1 MPLIVSASQASEI
14 GIKARN
20 DDAVALHMPQG
31 FGRRGQTFI
40 AAICDG
46 VSASAHSNQA
56 AAIATRSFC
65 ADFFGTDSQWS
76 VKTSGYR
83 VLESLNRWLHGH
95 SPAHAQDYLT
105 TFSAVV
111 IQQDMVHIFHVGDS
125 RVWRWRIGE
134 LECLTHDHVIHTEH
148 GEQLIRALGLD
159 WRVEL
164 DYLTTDIQA
173 GDRFLLTTDGVHS
186 VVSPTQLKSALMA
199 GTVEQAQDHL
209 MQLALKQ
216 HTNDNY
222 SCQIIEILEF
232 DTKNNSQ
239 QAMRNM
245 AMPMLPDTLQAG
257 QKIDGYQI
265 TAELQISPRSSVY
278 QAIRLSDNHAVIL
291 KSPSPSFADDPVVI
305 DAFLQEEW
313 IGQRLSQPDIVKTY
327 PIDPQRSFLYLVQDY
342 WDGLT
347 LRQWKAQ
354 HPHAPVQTIIT
365 FAKPAILALRALHR
379 RETLHHDIKPDNL
392 FLTAHN
398 KLLLIDFGSASVG
411 SMQQSLRA
419 RAGAAEYAAPEYV
432 LGQVVDWR
440 ADQFALAMTL
450 YELLT
455 DHLPYGSHYHE
466 ATEQAQFAAMQYC
479 PAMQHNPHVPPWMDA
494 ALMKA
499 CHLNVE
505 QRYTDLGEFLADLT
519 TPNLQLTRAKMPLA
533 EKYPVQFWQTISTL
547 LLLGHLVWLV
557 WLTHNTL

>member
-20 DDAVALHMPQG
+20 DDAVALHLPHG
-31 FGRRGQTFI
+31 FGRRGQTLI
-40 AAICDG
+40 AALSDG

-76 VKTSGYR
+76 VKTAGYR
-83 VLESLNRWLHGH
+83 VLESLNRWLHGN
-95 SPAHAQDYLT
+95 SPTQTQDYLT

-111 IQQDMVHIFHVGDS
+111 IQHNQAHIFHVGDS
-125 RVWRWRIGE
+125 RVWRWRAGE
-134 LECLTHDHVIHTEH
+134 LECLTHDHVIQTEH
-148 GEQLIRALGLD
+148 GDQLIRALGLD

-164 DYLTTDIQA
+164 DYLSIDLQI
-173 GDRFLLTTDGVHS
+173 GDRLVLTTDGIHS
-186 VVSPTQLKSALMA
+186 FVSPADFKMALTA
-199 GTVEQAQDHL
+199 EQVEQAQQHL
-209 MQLALKQ
+209 MRLALS
-216 HTNDNY
+216 HNTNDNY
-222 SCQIIEILEF
+222 SCQIIEIIEF
-232 DTKNNSQ
+232 DTENTSQ
-239 QAMRNM
+239 HPLRNM
-245 AMPMLPDTLQAG
+245 ALPMLPDTLQAG

-265 TAELQISPRSSVY
+265 IAELQISPRSSVY
-278 QAIRLSDNHAVIL
+278 QAKRLSDGHPVIL
-291 KSPSPSFADDPVVI
+291 KSPSPNFADDPVVI

-313 IGQRLSQPDIVKTY
+313 IGQRLNQPDMVKTY
-327 PIDPQRSFLYLVQDY
+327 PTDPQRSFLYLVQQY
-342 WDGLT
+342 WDGQT

-354 HPHAPVQTIIT
+354 HPNTPVQTIVQ

-392 FLTAHN
+392 FLTTQN
-398 KLLLIDFGSASVG
+398 KLILIDFGSASVG
-411 SMQQSLRA
+411 NLQQSLRP

-432 LGQVVDWR
+432 LGQAVDWH

-455 DHLPYGSHYHE
+455 DQLPYGTDYHE

-505 QRYTDLGEFLADLT
+505 QRYSDLGEFLADLT
-519 TPNLQLTRAKMPLA
+519 TPNLHLLRPKMPLA
-533 EKYPVQFWQTISTL
+533 EKYPLQFWQTISAL

-557 WLTHNTL
+557 VYWR

>member
-1 MPLIVSASQASEI
+1 MPLIVQISQASEI
-14 GIKARN
+14 GLKARN
-20 DDAVALHMPQG
+20 DDAVALHLPHG
-31 FGRRGQTFI
+31 FGRRAITLI
-40 AAICDG
+40 AAIADG

-76 VKTSGYR
+76 VKTAGYR
-83 VLESLNRWLHGH
+83 VLESLNRWLHGN
-95 SPAHAQDYLT
+95 SPAHIQDYLT

-111 IQQDMVHIFHVGDS
+111 IQQDSAHIFHVGDS
-125 RVWRWRIGE
+125 RVWRLRAGQ
-134 LECLTHDHVIHTEH
+134 LECLTHDHVIRTEH

-164 DYLTTDIQA
+164 DYLATDIQV
-173 GDRFLLTTDGVHS
+173 GDRFLLTTDGIHS
-186 VVSPTQLKSALMA
+186 FVPTAQLQKILRNQP
-199 GTVEQAQDHL
+199 VEVAQQQL
-209 MQLALKQ
+209 MQLALA
-216 HTNDNY
+216 HETNDNY

-232 DTKNNSQ
+232 DAEQTSQ
-239 QAMRNM
+239 HAARNM
-245 AMPMLPDTLQAG
+245 ALPMLPDTLQAG

-265 TAELQISPRSSVY
+265 VAELQISPRSSVY
-278 QAIRLSDNHAVIL
+278 QATRLSDGHAVIL
-291 KSPSPSFADDPVVI
+291 KSPSPSFADDPSVI

-313 IGQRLSQPDIVKTY
+313 IGQRLNQPDIVKTY
-327 PIDPQRSFLYLVQDY
+327 PADPQRSFLYLVQDY
-342 WDGLT
+342 LVGQN

-354 HPHAPVQTIIT
+354 HPNAPVQTILQ

-392 FLTAHN
+392 FLTGHN
-398 KLLLIDFGSASVG
+398 KLTLIDFGSASVG

-419 RAGAAEYAAPEYV
+419 RAGAAEYAAPEYA
-432 LGQVVDWR
+432 LGQAVDWR

-455 DHLPYGSHYHE
+455 EHLAYGDHYHE
-466 ATEQAQFAAMQYC
+466 ATQQAQFSAMQYC
-479 PAMQHNPHVPPWMDA
+479 PAMVYNPHVPAWMDA

-505 QRYTDLGEFLADLT
+505 QRYTDLGEFLTDLS
-519 TPNLQLTRAKMPLA
+519 TPNLHLMRPKMPLA
-533 EKYPVQFWQTISTL
+533 EKYPVQFWQTISAI
-547 LLLGHLVWLV
+547 LLLGHLVWLAKTQ
-557 WLTHNTL
+557 L